1 MSKFSKPLF
10 ILSTFLMA
18 TSHAWAINDISD
30 FDSNEKI
37 EEPRQEQT
45 QTNLPENVQKTFH
58 EQTKDYIAA
67 IQEETKNFNVED
79 YADDPE
85 IQYAKEIIQ
94 EKLKEHEALTGRPLN
109 NGQIQSEMA
118 EAIRNSMFGMDD
130 PYCTDP
136 KAFRPIVW
144 HSFDTNSL
152 LTSTAQQPLFLDN
165 KEEFSVEIRPFLC
178 DTNRHQFLQ
187 LGGILTARKQYTGG
201 YVAGQF
207 LYSYGEFDLPRSHT
221 KINDI
226 LFAFTYGKHFNDFL
240 GGSLTFS
247 SGYSWSDFNREYGY
261 ISHPKACSLGLSP
274 MLVYYLHTKV
284 PVDLFLGS
292 DLYYAHRF
300 FIEESSRSLSYTY
313 DAKNNLLWRIKAGPS
328 YTMKSE
334 GKRRLYQLRFS
345 LAGNVQSQIPD
356 RFTVAPNVLFESQL
370 HSSGGGYLFELGLN
384 LGKFKK
390 LWNIAYGL
398 RF

>member
-1 MSKFSKPLF
+1 
-10 ILSTFLMA
+10 MA
-18 TSHAWAINDISD
+18 TSHAWAIDDISD

-45 QTNLPENVQKTFH
+45 
-58 EQTKDYIAA
+58 
-67 IQEETKNFNVED
+67 KNFNVED
-79 YADDPE
+79 YVDDPE

-118 EAIRNSMFGMDD
+118 EAIRNSMFGMEEYD

-144 HSFDTNSL
+144 HSFETNSL

-207 LYSYGEFDLPRSHT
+207 LYSYGEFDLPRSHA
-221 KINDI
+221 KRNDI

-328 YTMKSE
+328 YTMKRE

-356 RFTVAPNVLFESQL
+356 RFTVAPNVLFESQPNNG
-370 HSSGGGYLFELGLN
+370 SGGYLFELGLN